1 MPTGHTGREAKM
13 LLRIYCITSL
23 SVPIL
28 IVPWP
33 FITIIYGKDE
43 YLCWLADTDR
53 CNTSGVSV
61 VEVVTRLLM
70 WHLLA
75 VLVWLF
81 SAVVVIFA
89 FCQYCV
95 YKSVSNGYKSTP
107 NENVTSLVSLQI
119 VFVLVVAANGVLFAW
134 EQITQKTSFPIA
146 LLAAILTPLML
157 IVLTLI
163 INIRKVRAG
172 REHYMFESLATN
184 GRSYG
189 ATNTKFTLPDDE
201 WD

>member
-1 MPTGHTGREAKM
+1 
-13 LLRIYCITSL
+13 
-23 SVPIL
+23 
-28 IVPWP
+28 
-33 FITIIYGKDE
+33 
-43 YLCWLADTDR
+43 
-53 CNTSGVSV
+53 
-61 VEVVTRLLM
+61 M

-95 YKSVSNGYKSTP
+95 HKSVSNGYKSTP
-107 NENVTSLVSLQI
+107 NENVTSLLSLLI
-119 VFVLVVAANGVLFAW
+119 VFVLVVAANGVLFIW
-134 EQITQKTSFPIA
+134 EQITQKSSFSIA

-163 INIRKVRAG
+163 INFRKVYIIRAG
-172 REHYMFESLATN
+172 REYYMFECNATN

-189 ATNTKFTLPDDE
+189 ATNTKYTLPDDE